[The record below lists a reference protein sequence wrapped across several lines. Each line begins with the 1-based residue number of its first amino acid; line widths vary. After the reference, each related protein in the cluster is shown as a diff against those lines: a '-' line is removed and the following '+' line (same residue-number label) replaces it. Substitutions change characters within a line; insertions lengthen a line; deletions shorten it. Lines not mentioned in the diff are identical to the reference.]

1 MTVGLD
7 NHGPTTL
14 QQYQVNSPNL
24 TIVAPKIL
32 DFQCAPRK
40 DAFSI
45 KNIETLLLQG
55 KESLERIKVNQALSW
70 LKWSY

>member
-7 NHGPTTL
+7 DHGPTTL

-45 KNIETLLLQG
+45 KNI
-55 KESLERIKVNQALSW
+55 
-70 LKWSY
+70 